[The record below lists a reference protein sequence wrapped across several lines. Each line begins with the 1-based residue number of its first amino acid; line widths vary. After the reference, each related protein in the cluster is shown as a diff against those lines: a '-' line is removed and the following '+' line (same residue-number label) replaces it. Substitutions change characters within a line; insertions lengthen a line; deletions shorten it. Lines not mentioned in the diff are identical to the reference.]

1 VQAWWREE
9 RRRSLSKRT
18 PLAARTPRE
27 KQHGGN
33 TMSTSDGFR
42 IATNIGALNAYNALS
57 NINQQ
62 LQTAQ
67 LQLATGKRINSA
79 GDDPAGYTI
88 GTKLQA
94 RSAGLSQALTNVTD
108 AQSVLSTAEGG
119 LQAINN
125 ILINVKTLVTEAG
138 NAGLGSDELQAIVT
152 QVNDYMNE
160 IGQTISQ
167 TKFNGQALIDTTFTG
182 KSFQVG
188 ADSGDTLAVSI
199 STAVDSSALGL
210 SALNTTNIGVGA
222 TLSSVDAA
230 INTVSQVLQYV
241 GSLESRLSF
250 KEQVLNTSV
259 TNVESA
265 TSAIMDADLAKEQVN
280 ATKLQIL
287 QQTAMAQLAQANTT
301 PSGIL
306 KLFQ

>member
-1 VQAWWREE
+1 
-9 RRRSLSKRT
+9 
-18 PLAARTPRE
+18 
-27 KQHGGN
+27 
-33 TMSTSDGFR
+33 MSTSDGFR

-210 SALNTTNIGVGA
+210 STLNTTNIGVGA

>member
-1 VQAWWREE
+1 
-9 RRRSLSKRT
+9 
-18 PLAARTPRE
+18 
-27 KQHGGN
+27 
-33 TMSTSDGFR
+33 MSTSDGFR

-167 TKFNGQALIDTTFTG
+167 TKFNGSALIDTTFTG

-188 ADSGDTLAVSI
+188 ADSGDTLGVSI

-222 TLSSVDAA
+222 TLTSVDAA

>member
-1 VQAWWREE
+1 
-9 RRRSLSKRT
+9 
-18 PLAARTPRE
+18 
-27 KQHGGN
+27 
-33 TMSTSDGFR
+33 MSTSDGFR

-210 SALNTTNIGVGA
+210 STLNTTNIGVGA

-287 QQTAMAQLAQANTT
+287 QQTAMAQVAQANTT

>member
-1 VQAWWREE
+1 MASYQ
-9 RRRSLSKRT
+9 
-18 PLAARTPRE
+18 
-27 KQHGGN
+27 
-33 TMSTSDGFR
+33 DGFR
-42 IATNIGALNAYNALS
+42 IATNIGAMNAYNALNS
-57 NINQQ
+57 INDQ

-67 LQLATGKRINSA
+67 LELATGKRVNSA

-94 RSAGLSQALTNVTD
+94 RSAGLSQALTNIGD
-108 AQSVLSTAEGG
+108 AESILSTAEGG

-125 ILINVKTLVTEAG
+125 ILVNVKTLVTEAG
-138 NAGLGSDELQAIVT
+138 NAGLGSDELQALVT

-160 IGQTISQ
+160 VQQTITE
-167 TKFNGQALIDTTFTG
+167 TKFNGKALIDTTFTG
-182 KSFQVG
+182 QSFQVG

-199 STAVDSSALGL
+199 STAVDSASLSLNGISTVNIAGALD
-210 SALNTTNIGVGA
+210 
-222 TLSSVDAA
+222 SVDKA
-230 INTVSQVLQYV
+230 ITTVSAVLQYV

-250 KEQVLNTSV
+250 KQQVLNTSI
-259 TNVESA
+259 TNVDAA
-265 TSAIMDADLAKEQVN
+265 TSGIMDADIAKVQVN

-287 QQTAMAQLAQANTT
+287 QQTATVQLAQANST

>member
-1 VQAWWREE
+1 M
-9 RRRSLSKRT
+9 
-18 PLAARTPRE
+18 AAYT
-27 KQHGGN
+27 
-33 TMSTSDGFR
+33 DGFR
-42 IATNIGALNAYNALS
+42 IATNIGAMNAYDALDQ
-57 NINQQ
+57 INQQ

-94 RSAGLSQALTNVTD
+94 RSAGLSQALTNVGD

-119 LQAINN
+119 FQAIND
-125 ILINVKTLVTEAG
+125 ILVNVKTLVTEAG
-138 NAGLGSDELQAIVT
+138 DAGLGSDELQAIVT
-152 QVNDYMNE
+152 QVNDYMDE
-160 IGQTISQ
+160 IQQTISE
-167 TKFNGQALIDTTFTG
+167 TKFNGKTLIDGSFTG
-182 KSFQVG
+182 QSFQVG

-199 STAVDSSALGL
+199 TGGVDSASLSLNSLTTLNIASA
-210 SALNTTNIGVGA
+210 
-222 TLSSVDAA
+222 LSSVDAA
-230 INTVSQVLQYV
+230 ITTVSAQLQYV

-250 KEQVLNTSV
+250 KSQVLNSSI
-259 TNVESA
+259 TNVDAA
-265 TSAIMDADLAKEQVN
+265 TSGIMDADIAAVQVN

-287 QQTAMAQLAQANTT
+287 EQTATVQLAQANSI

>member
-1 VQAWWREE
+1 MADY
-9 RRRSLSKRT
+9 
-18 PLAARTPRE
+18 
-27 KQHGGN
+27 
-33 TMSTSDGFR
+33 TSGFR
-42 IATNIGALNAYNALS
+42 IATNIGAENAYNALN

-62 LQTAQ
+62 LNTAQ
-67 LQLATGKRINSA
+67 LQLATGKRINSV

-88 GTKLQA
+88 GTKLSA
-94 RSAGLSQALTNVTD
+94 RSAGLSQALTNVGD

-125 ILINVKTLVTEAG
+125 ILVNIKTLVTEAG
-138 NAGLGSDELQAIVT
+138 NAGLGSDELGAIVT
-152 QVNDYMNE
+152 QVNDYLNE
-160 IGQTISQ
+160 VGQTISE

-188 ADSGDTLAVSI
+188 ADSGDTLSVSL

-210 SALNTTNIGVGA
+210 TGLTTANIASA
-222 TLSSVDAA
+222 LSSVDSA
-230 INTVSQVLQYV
+230 INTVTSQLQYV

-250 KEQVLNTSV
+250 KQQVLQTSITNTQA
-259 TNVESA
+259 A
-265 TSAIMDADLAKEQVN
+265 TSQIMDADIAQEQVN

-287 QQTAMAQLAQANTT
+287 EQTATVQLAQANTQ

-306 KLFQ
+306 RLFQ

>member
-1 VQAWWREE
+1 
-9 RRRSLSKRT
+9 
-18 PLAARTPRE
+18 
-27 KQHGGN
+27 
-33 TMSTSDGFR
+33 MSTSDGFR

-167 TKFNGQALIDTTFTG
+167 TKFNGSALIDTTFTG

-210 SALNTTNIGVGA
+210 NSLNTTNIGVGA

-259 TNVESA
+259 TNVDSA